1 MSAVTTTR
9 PVNLDQLATELGGIL
24 LTAAG
29 NGDETTVTADV
40 PQAALQAA
48 IDAHVPVEP
57 PPSETRQLRLDLDQL
72 IVDAMFGDFPPQ
84 F

>member
-1 MSAVTTTR
+1 GM
-9 PVNLDQLATELGGIL
+9 PI
-24 LTAAG
+24 AASIV
-29 NGDETTVTADV
+29 GDETTAFADV

-48 IDAHVPVEP
+48 IDKHVPTEP